1 MFTSCKNASSK
12 LHISN
17 PLFEVVSHNVF
28 SVNGRCGPLISL
40 KVESTIVA
48 L

>member
-1 MFTSCKNASSK
+1 MFTSCKNANSK

-17 PLFEVVSHNVF
+17 PLFEVVSRNVF
-28 SVNGRCGPLISL
+28 NGKCGPLISL